1 MGEYL
6 SEHDEAIDAQAFL
19 ELTEANVSPAADAGA
34 WAAEV
39 GFLLEGEEGR
49 GTADD
54 DAFGDVAADA
64 SLLA

>member
-1 MGEYL
+1 MGEYAI
-6 SEHDEAIDAQAFL
+6 EHDEAIDAQALL

-39 GFLLEGEEGR
+39 AFLREGDEER
-49 GTADD
+49 GTADGV
-54 DAFGDVAADA
+54 AFGDVAADA